1 MLTIMTNETAADH
14 PTAPD
19 PRALRALAH
28 PLRWQ
33 LMDLIGSE
41 TTATATRCAEVL
53 GESVASCS
61 YHLGILGKYGYIELV
76 PGQAGKE
83 KPWRLASHQQNL
95 DPSNLDTEGAL
106 AAEAAAGAF
115 LDHELARIKQRLSR
129 LSLEP
134 EPWRAASLLIGNTT
148 WMTAEELRG
157 ITDQLK
163 QLVSMH
169 EERAADPAAR
179 PPGAREVRLLA
190 VTSVAPPVTPSK
202 DSAPQA

>member
-1 MLTIMTNETAADH
+1 MLTIVSNETAADH

-33 LMDLIGSE
+33 LIDLVGSE

-83 KPWRLASHQQNL
+83 KPWRLASQQQNL

-106 AAEAAAGAF
+106 AAEAAAVAF
-115 LDHELARIKQRLSR
+115 LDHELARIKQRLSH

-134 EPWRAASLLIGNTT
+134 EPWRTASLLIGNTT

-163 QLVSMH
+163 QLATTH
-169 EERAADPAAR
+169 EERATDPASR
-179 PPGAREVRLLA
+179 PPGAREVRLFV
-190 VTSVAPPVTPSK
+190 VTSVAPPVTPPK

>member
-1 MLTIMTNETAADH
+1 MLAVVTNESAADQ

-33 LMDLIGSE
+33 LIDLIGSE

-83 KPWRLASHQQNL
+83 KPWRLASQQQNL
-95 DPSNLDTEGAL
+95 DPGDLDTEGAL

-115 LDHELARIKQRLSR
+115 LDHELARMKQRLSR
-129 LSLEP
+129 LGLEP

-157 ITDQLK
+157 ITDRLK
-163 QLVSMH
+163 QLLLAH
-169 EERAADPAAR
+169 RERAADPASR
-179 PPGAREVRLLA
+179 PPGAREVRLFA

>member
-1 MLTIMTNETAADH
+1 MLTIVTNETAADH

-76 PGQAGKE
+76 PGQTGKE

-95 DPSNLDTEGAL
+95 DPSDLDTEGAL

-157 ITDQLK
+157 IADQLK
-163 QLVSMH
+163 QLVSTH

>member
-1 MLTIMTNETAADH
+1 MLTIVTNESGADH

-33 LMDLIGSE
+33 LIDLIGSE
-41 TTATATRCAEVL
+41 TTVTATRCAEVL
-53 GESVASCS
+53 GETVANCS

-83 KPWRLASHQQNL
+83 KPWRLTSQQQNL
-95 DPSNLDTEGAL
+95 DPIGLDTESAL
-106 AAEAAAGAF
+106 AAEAAAEAF
-115 LDHELARIKQRLSR
+115 LDHELARVKQRLRS
-129 LSLEP
+129 LGLEP

-148 WMTAEELRG
+148 WMTAEELRD

-163 QLVSMH
+163 RLVLTSS
-169 EERAADPAAR
+169 ERAEDPASR
-179 PPGAREVRLLA
+179 PPGAREVRLFA
-190 VTSVAPPVTPSK
+190 VATVAPPIRPSK